1 MSDKLE
7 QVMKK
12 IHIYVANCKESSY
25 SSEDIIVSRKR
36 LLGFLEEL
44 NYAVYEVMEE
54 YEATTAARE
63 RGQAAAERM
72 AVDIKDDA
80 MKRAEEIY
88 ASSLLYTQDAIA
100 DMQNALEYTYQ
111 KTKTEYE
118 SLLANY
124 EDKMHYL
131 QDNSQEITSQLES
144 MADSKIYLHL
154 IEEIKEKNERRN
166 KEESLHQPVSS
177 SKKIGSVVSTEVMET
192 EQDTYTSKLSAPIA
206 VEVHASPK
214 VPEGF
219 GKGKGKKKGKK
230 AISETLIQ
238 SQDLD
243 AEYFAF
249 QEEQERALA
258 AQLKEAAASEEWG
271 EAEETKP
278 ALFKDARKLF
288 SGKKK

>member
-154 IEEIKEKNERRN
+154 IEEIKEKNERRS
-166 KEESLHQPVSS
+166 KEESAYQPVS
-177 SKKIGSVVSTEVMET
+177 SKKIGSVGSAEAIET
-192 EQDTYTSKLSAPIA
+192 EQDAYTSKLSAPIA

-219 GKGKGKKKGKK
+219 GKGKSRKKGKK
-230 AISETLIQ
+230 AVSETLIQ

-258 AQLKEAAASEEWG
+258 EQMKEEAAAADQK
-271 EAEETKP
+271 EAEEPKN

>member
-7 QVMKK
+7 QAMKK

-36 LLGFLEEL
+36 LLGLLEEL

-54 YEATTAARE
+54 YEATTASRE

-118 SLLANY
+118 ALLSNY
-124 EDKMHYL
+124 EDKMYYL
-131 QDNSQEITSQLES
+131 QENSQEITSRLES

-154 IEEIKEKNERRN
+154 IEEIKEKNERQG
-166 KEESLHQPVSS
+166 KEESAREPASS
-177 SKKIGSVVSTEVMET
+177 SKKIGSVVSAEAMET
-192 EQDTYTSKLSAPIA
+192 EQDDYTSKLSAPIT
-206 VEVHASPK
+206 VEVHATPK

-219 GKGKGKKKGKK
+219 GKGKGRKKGKK
-230 AISETLIQ
+230 AISETLVQ

-258 AQLKEAAASEEWG
+258 EQLKEEASAAEQED
-271 EAEETKP
+271 AEEKP
-278 ALFKDARKLF
+278 ALFKDARRLF